1 MSKTSSTLNAS
12 ENKNEKVSDKSKV
25 SIPRVG
31 AHTPT
36 TGGMVKRSIAYAQ
49 TIEAT
54 SIQVFAS
61 SPRTWAMPESNKD
74 ADTKFVEKCVE
85 LDIETYV
92 HAPFLINLGSP
103 TPGTYENSL
112 ASTAYSLKRG
122 REIGAKGVV
131 IHTGSA
137 VDVTHVDNAWKQI
150 AKGMRP
156 ILKALKHPDD
166 PWLLL
171 EPTAGQGQSLVKKLD
186 DITKYMDALEWHPKV
201 GICLDTCHVFAAGHD
216 ISKKGGMT
224 ETLDL
229 LVKLVGI
236 ERVQLIHV
244 NDSMDVCGALKD
256 RHQNLG
262 DGHIGLKAFEELIA
276 HPAIRN
282 APLILETPGDETK
295 HGPEVALLNKM
306 RPKE

>member
-1 MSKTSSTLNAS
+1 MSSS
-12 ENKNEKVSDKSKV
+12 
-25 SIPRVG
+25 PRLG

-36 TGGMVKRSIAYAQ
+36 SGGMAKRSIAYALEVGA
-49 TIEAT
+49 EA
-54 SIQVFAS
+54 IQVFAS
-61 SPRTWAMPESNKD
+61 NPRGWAMPD
-74 ADTKFVEKCVE
+74 ANVEADIAFRDKALE

-103 TPGTYENSL
+103 TEATYKNSV

-122 REIGAKGVV
+122 REIGSKGVV

-137 VDVTHVDNAWKQI
+137 VDESHIDKAWKQI
-150 AKGMRP
+150 NKGMMP
-156 ILKALKHPDD
+156 VLNKLTDDD

-186 DITKYMDALEWHPKV
+186 DLTKYFDALEWHPKV
-201 GICLDTCHVFAAGHD
+201 GVCLDTCHVFAAGHD
-216 ISKKGGMT
+216 IAKKGGMT

-229 LVKLVGI
+229 LVSIVGI
-236 ERVQLIHV
+236 ERIQLIHA

-262 DGHIGLKAFEELIA
+262 DGEIGLKAFEELLA
-276 HPAIRN
+276 HPAVAN
-282 APLILETPGDETK
+282 APLILETPGMEPE
-295 HGPEVALLNKM
+295 HGKEVALLKKM
-306 RPKE
+306 RTKVSKAK

>member
-1 MSKTSSTLNAS
+1 MANPIKL
-12 ENKNEKVSDKSKV
+12 
-25 SIPRVG
+25 PRLG

-36 TGGMVKRSIAYAQ
+36 SGGMAKRSIAYAQ
-49 TIEAT
+49 EVKAEA
-54 SIQVFAS
+54 IQVFAS
-61 SPRTWAMPESNKD
+61 NPRGWAMPD
-74 ADTKFVEKCVE
+74 ANVEADKLFRDKALE

-103 TPGTYENSL
+103 TVATYENSV
-112 ASTAYSLKRG
+112 ASTAYSLKRAK
-122 REIGAKGVV
+122 EIGSKGAV

-137 VDVTHVDNAWKQI
+137 VDASHVDKAWKQI
-150 AKGMRP
+150 KKGMMP
-156 ILKALKHPDD
+156 VLTKLTDED

-186 DITKYMDALEWHPKV
+186 DLLYYFEALEWHPKV
-201 GICLDTCHVFAAGHD
+201 GVCLDTCHVFAAGHD
-216 ISKKGGMT
+216 IAKRGGMT

-236 ERVQLIHV
+236 ERIQLIHA

-262 DGHIGLKAFEELIA
+262 DGEIGIKPFEELLA
-276 HPAIRN
+276 HPVAQN
-282 APLILETPGDETK
+282 APLILETPGMEEK
-295 HGPEVALLNKM
+295 HGEEIALLSQM
-306 RPKE
+306 RAKIK

>member
-1 MSKTSSTLNAS
+1 MAS
-12 ENKNEKVSDKSKV
+12 
-25 SIPRVG
+25 PRKLPRLG

-36 TGGMVKRSIAYAQ
+36 SGGMAKRSISYAQ
-49 TIEAT
+49 EVNAEA
-54 SIQVFAS
+54 IQVFAS
-61 SPRTWAMPESNKD
+61 NPRGWAMPD
-74 ADTKFVEKCVE
+74 ANVEADKLFRDKALE

-103 TPGTYENSL
+103 TVATYENSV
-112 ASTAYSLKRG
+112 AATAYSLRRG
-122 REIGAKGVV
+122 REIGSKGVV

-137 VDVTHVDNAWKQI
+137 VDVNHVEKAWKQI
-150 AKGMRP
+150 NKGMMP
-156 ILKALKHPDD
+156 VLNKLTDED

-186 DITKYMDALEWHPKV
+186 DLLHYFEALEWHPKV
-201 GICLDTCHVFAAGHD
+201 GVCLDTCHVFAAGHD
-216 ISKKGGMT
+216 IAKKGGMT

-236 ERVQLIHV
+236 ERIQLIHA

-262 DGHIGLKAFEELIA
+262 DGEIGIKPFEELLA
-276 HPAIRN
+276 HPVAQS
-282 APLILETPGDETK
+282 APLILETPGMEEK
-295 HGPEVALLNKM
+295 HGEEIALLSKM
-306 RPKE
+306 RAKIK